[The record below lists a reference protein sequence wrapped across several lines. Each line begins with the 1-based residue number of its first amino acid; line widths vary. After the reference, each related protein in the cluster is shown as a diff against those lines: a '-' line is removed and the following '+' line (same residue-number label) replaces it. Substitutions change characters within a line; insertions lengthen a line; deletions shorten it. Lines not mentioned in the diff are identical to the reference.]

1 MTGTYIQAVQYLTE
15 QNIKNPG
22 ATWDVK
28 EHKEKRS
35 LSQNS
40 YYWKLINE
48 VARRQKRSVAYIHNT
63 ELRAARYARWFE
75 DQLVLVSIPDTDEAE
90 AQIMEQMEYHLAP
103 TNRREGDKR
112 IYVMLRGSS
121 EFNTQEFSH
130 LLDLLIQDAEALG
143 IETMTPFELAKI
155 RAYEQ
160 EKEDA
165 RKDEGKSDTQVC

>member
-15 QNIKNPG
+15 QNIKNPDKV
-22 ATWDVK
+22 WEVK
-28 EHKEKRS
+28 EHKERRT
-35 LSQNS
+35 LSQNA
-40 YYWKLINE
+40 YYWKLITE
-48 VARRQKRSVAYIHNT
+48 VAKKQRHSVPYVHNT
-63 ELRAARYARWFE
+63 ELRAARYARWFNDE
-75 DQLVLVSIPDTDEAE
+75 LVLVSIPDTDEAE

-160 EKEDA
+160 ERENHK
-165 RKDEGKSDTQVC
+165 